1 MRRKRPALVL
11 TFASTSQAIAAEALF
26 TQKGLP
32 GRTIPVPAQVA
43 AGCGL
48 AWKAE
53 PEDKQVLLE
62 DVYKRQTITS
72 SAAACLTTLSRPSR

>member
-1 MRRKRPALVL
+1 MRQKRPALVL

-26 TQKGLP
+26 TKRGLP
-32 GRTIPVPAQVA
+32 GRMIPVPAQVS

-53 PEDKQVLLE
+53 PEDKQVLLDALAQAGYAFE
-62 DVYKRQTITS
+62 TCAVVEMF
-72 SAAACLTTLSRPSR
+72 A

>member
-32 GRTIPVPAQVA
+32 GRTIPVPAQIA
-43 AGCGL
+43 AECGL

-53 PEDKQVLLE
+53 PEDKQVLLDALAQAGYAFE
-62 DVYKRQTITS
+62 
-72 SAAACLTTLSRPSR
+72 ACAVVEMFA